1 MQFAAEQ
8 ARRFDLNS
16 KGERSKHGLGSIITI
31 GAKHTGEPE
40 NLKLVSDSRKILV
53 IPKEERNRGGL
64 VSSDRFGL
72 PGRRAHQ
79 APVDH
84 LIRCCDASPM
94 SSSDGVIEL
103 RVVTKV

>member
-40 NLKLVSDSRKILV
+40 KFKLVSESGKILA
-53 IPKEERNRGGL
+53 IPEEGRNTGGS
-64 VSSDRFGL
+64 VRSDRFGL

-79 APVDH
+79 ALVDH
-84 LIRCCDASPM
+84 LSRCCDASPT
-94 SSSDGVIEL
+94 SSGDLMEL
-103 RVVTKV
+103 LS

>member
-40 NLKLVSDSRKILV
+40 KFKLVSESGKILA
-53 IPKEERNRGGL
+53 IPEEGRNTGGL
-64 VSSDRFGL
+64 VRSDRFGL

-79 APVDH
+79 ALVDH
-84 LIRCCDASPM
+84 LSRCCDASPT
-94 SSSDGVIEL
+94 SSGDRMEL
-103 RVVTKV
+103 LR

>member
-40 NLKLVSDSRKILV
+40 KLKLVSESRKILV
-53 IPKEERNRGGL
+53 IPEEGRNTGSWFVQTGL
-64 VSSDRFGL
+64 VYLVVGPIRLQWIISAAVVMRRQRPVEILWSD
-72 PGRRAHQ
+72 
-79 APVDH
+79 
-84 LIRCCDASPM
+84 
-94 SSSDGVIEL
+94 
-103 RVVTKV
+103 